1 MGHGRTGMVLA
12 IYLIMFEGADA
23 TGAIQKVRSLRYYI
37 TYDYT
42 KIITQR
48 SHLWKVNKQAYKHIM
63 R

>member
-48 SHLWKVNKQAYKHIM
+48 KVNKQAYKHVM
-63 R
+63 WLLF